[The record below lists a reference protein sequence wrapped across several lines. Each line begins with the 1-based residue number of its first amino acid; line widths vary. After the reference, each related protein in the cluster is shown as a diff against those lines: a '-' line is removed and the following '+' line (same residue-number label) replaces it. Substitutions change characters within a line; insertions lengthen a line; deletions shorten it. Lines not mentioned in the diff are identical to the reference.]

1 MEQLLARM
9 RTAVNGRNDR
19 GIPQPFSVDYQIMS
33 RTVLEDQASGNLQTF
48 SPLCVMSGSGQ
59 HELALKEK
67 ALHIGSFVF
76 EYDQHY
82 LDFLELFFSSV
93 ANHSTASSKSA
104 HSLELFPLNITHGQ
118 LNTTTSSYH
127 HVSVLSQ
134 PFSPRENSEDLQALV
149 TYFYEWSQRND
160 SRTLDTSHDREQKND
175 TGHPPMRIELSL
187 SFLMY
192 CLRLEEEKHE
202 QRFNGHPTSP
212 SSQEIVTKDTNEG
225 TITTVTDETISTMSA
240 ATAAPEENSSLTT
253 VTSAPDS
260 VNITVTGEL
269 SMTTITPLPDE
280 ACVSSSETTVPADT
294 DSTILSDSTL
304 HAEDLGTSDGAKN
317 LSLHPLPLLH
327 LPNDVTLPQEK
338 VVPSL
343 QEFVIS

>member
-1 MEQLLARM
+1 MEQLLARI

-19 GIPQPFSVDYQIMS
+19 GIPEPFSVDYQIMS
-33 RTVLEDQASGNLQTF
+33 RAVLEDQASGNLQTF

-59 HELALKEK
+59 HKLALKEK
-67 ALHIGSFVF
+67 ALHVGSFVF

-82 LDFLELFFSSV
+82 LDFLELFFSSI
-93 ANHSTASSKSA
+93 ANHSTASSKPG
-104 HSLELFPLNITHGQ
+104 HSLELFPRNITHGCQ
-118 LNTTTSSYH
+118 NTTTSSLH

-134 PFSPRENSEDLQALV
+134 PFSQRENLQDLQALV

-192 CLRLEEEKHE
+192 CLKLEEEKHE

-212 SSQEIVTKDTNEG
+212 SSPEIGTKDTNEG
-225 TITTVTDETISTMSA
+225 TITTVTDETMSA
-240 ATAAPEENSSLTT
+240 ATTALEDNSSLTT

-260 VNITVTGEL
+260 VNITMTGEL

-304 HAEDLGTSDGAKN
+304 HAEDLGIPDGAKH
-317 LSLHPLPLLH
+317 LGLHPLPLLH

-343 QEFVIS
+343 QECVIS